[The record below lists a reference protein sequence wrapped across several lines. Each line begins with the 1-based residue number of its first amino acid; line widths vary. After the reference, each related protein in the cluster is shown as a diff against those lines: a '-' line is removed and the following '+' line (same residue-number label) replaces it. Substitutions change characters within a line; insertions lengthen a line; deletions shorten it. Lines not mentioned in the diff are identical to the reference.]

1 MRCVYFDCSQ
11 GASAELMLGALVAA
25 QDGAHAGVAP
35 VVYRLPCGVR
45 VRCAHAAVDQ
55 VVGRCVEYEFP
66 EGLSPDEELTHA
78 EFEEFAHAAV
88 PDGAAAELLV
98 RMGGA
103 LGVAIEQSRPSARRV
118 FRSVHGV
125 TRRMAAVLA
134 ALAIRLAALGVE
146 RVYYSPVNAGG
157 ARDGAQPSPAVLRL
171 AGQGGV
177 RVYMT
182 PGAGELLTLD
192 GAAVLAALGECAS
205 PALPPDGGGM
215 GLEGERRMYALLG
228 EWAPESDARPKR
240 CADAAANAGDTS
252 AARSVRGGDGEN
264 GRPVVSATDGLTGE
278 NGMPAVSSTDGLTG
292 ENGRPAVSAVDGLTG
307 ENGRPAVSA
316 TDGLTGENGMPAVVD
331 KARDGGSMIPGVGSA
346 RSCGN
351 ASADVYNARS
361 GGSACAAAIADDAFV
376 SHGQNEPSADDVS
389 VCADGNNTESGSV
402 AGADDGNL
410 PVHAGQVALIE
421 CNIDDMS
428 PEQLAYACQL
438 LMERGALDVWQT
450 PIIMKKG
457 RMAAQ
462 LSVLCAEDA
471 LERLAQEVLRQ
482 TSTLGVRIAHY
493 ERRVLPRSQRTV
505 DTRFGQ
511 VRVKLAPGKAAPE
524 YEDCRAAAQR
534 SGAPIGEVY
543 AAARRAIDEQK

>member
-1 MRCVYFDCSQ
+1 MKCVYFDCSQ

-35 VVYRLPCGVR
+35 VVYRLPGGVR

-88 PDGAAAELLV
+88 PDGAAAELLA

-103 LGVAIEQSRPSARRV
+103 LGVTIEQSRPSARRV
-118 FRSVHGV
+118 FRSMHGV

-205 PALPPDGGGM
+205 PALTPDGGGM

-228 EWAPESDARPKR
+228 EWAPKADARPKR

-278 NGMPAVSSTDGLTG
+278 NG
-292 ENGRPAVSAVDGLTG
+292 RPAVSAVDGLTG

-316 TDGLTGENGMPAVVD
+316 TDGLTGEKGMPAVVD
-331 KARDGGSMIPGVGSA
+331 KARDGGSAIADVGSA

-361 GGSACAAAIADDAFV
+361 GGSASAVAIEDDAFV

-389 VCADGNNTESGSV
+389 VCADGNNAESGSV

-471 LERLAQEVLRQ
+471 LERLAQDVLRQ

>member
-1 MRCVYFDCSQ
+1 MKCVYFDCSQ

-35 VVYRLPCGVR
+35 VVYRLPGGVR

-88 PDGAAAELLV
+88 PDGAAAELLA

-205 PALPPDGGGM
+205 PALTPDGGGM

-228 EWAPESDARPKR
+228 EWAPKADARSKR

-252 AARSVRGGDGEN
+252 AARSVCSGDGE
-264 GRPVVSATDGLTGE
+264 SS
-278 NGMPAVSSTDGLTG
+278 MPAVSATDGLTG

-307 ENGRPAVSA
+307 EKGVPAVLA
-316 TDGLTGENGMPAVVD
+316 ADGLTGENGMPAVVD
-331 KARDGGSMIPGVGSA
+331 KARDGGSAIAEVGSA

-389 VCADGNNTESGSV
+389 VCADGNNAESGSV

>member
-1 MRCVYFDCSQ
+1 MKCVYFDCSQ

-35 VVYRLPCGVR
+35 VVYRLPGGVR

-88 PDGAAAELLV
+88 PDGAAAELLA

-103 LGVAIEQSRPSARRV
+103 LGVAIEQSRPSACRV
-118 FRSVHGV
+118 FRSMHGV

-192 GAAVLAALGECAS
+192 GAAVLAALGEWAS
-205 PALPPDGGGM
+205 PALTPDGGGM

-228 EWAPESDARPKR
+228 EWAPESDARSKR

-252 AARSVRGGDGEN
+252 AARSVCSGDGE
-264 GRPVVSATDGLTGE
+264 
-278 NGMPAVSSTDGLTG
+278 SSM
-292 ENGRPAVSAVDGLTG
+292 
-307 ENGRPAVSA
+307 PAVSA

-331 KARDGGSMIPGVGSA
+331 KARDGGSAIADVGSA

-351 ASADVYNARS
+351 ASADVDNARS
-361 GGSACAAAIADDAFV
+361 GGSACAVAIEDDAFV

-534 SGAPIGEVY
+534 SGAPIGDVY
-543 AAARRAIDEQK
+543 AAARRAVDEQK

>member
-1 MRCVYFDCSQ
+1 MKCVYFDCSQ

-35 VVYRLPCGVR
+35 VVYRLPGGVR

-88 PDGAAAELLV
+88 PDGAAAELLA

-205 PALPPDGGGM
+205 PALTPDGGGM

-228 EWAPESDARPKR
+228 EWAPNPMRGRNDVPMPRRMRAIHRRRVR
-240 CADAAANAGDTS
+240 CAAG
-252 AARSVRGGDGEN
+252 
-264 GRPVVSATDGLTGE
+264 
-278 NGMPAVSSTDGLTG
+278 
-292 ENGRPAVSAVDGLTG
+292 
-307 ENGRPAVSA
+307 
-316 TDGLTGENGMPAVVD
+316 
-331 KARDGGSMIPGVGSA
+331 
-346 RSCGN
+346 
-351 ASADVYNARS
+351 
-361 GGSACAAAIADDAFV
+361 
-376 SHGQNEPSADDVS
+376 
-389 VCADGNNTESGSV
+389 
-402 AGADDGNL
+402 
-410 PVHAGQVALIE
+410 
-421 CNIDDMS
+421 
-428 PEQLAYACQL
+428 
-438 LMERGALDVWQT
+438 
-450 PIIMKKG
+450 
-457 RMAAQ
+457 MA
-462 LSVLCAEDA
+462 
-471 LERLAQEVLRQ
+471 
-482 TSTLGVRIAHY
+482 
-493 ERRVLPRSQRTV
+493 
-505 DTRFGQ
+505 
-511 VRVKLAPGKAAPE
+511 
-524 YEDCRAAAQR
+524 RAACLRCQR
-534 SGAPIGEVY
+534 RTA
-543 AAARRAIDEQK
+543 

>member
-1 MRCVYFDCSQ
+1 MKCVYFDCSQ

-45 VRCAHAAVDQ
+45 RAISESAVDQ

-88 PDGAAAELLV
+88 PDGAAAELLA

-205 PALPPDGGGM
+205 PALTPDGGGM

-278 NGMPAVSSTDGLTG
+278 NGMPAVSATDGLTARTAG
-292 ENGRPAVSAVDGLTG
+292 PAVSAVDGLTG

-331 KARDGGSMIPGVGSA
+331 KARDGGSMIADVGSA

-428 PEQLAYACQL
+428 PDTTGIRVSVADGARRAGRVADAYHNE
-438 LMERGALDVWQT
+438 ERPHGGATQRVVRRGCAGA
-450 PIIMKKG
+450 PG
-457 RMAAQ
+457 AGGAAPDQ
-462 LSVLCAEDA
+462 HVGSAYRA
-471 LERLAQEVLRQ
+471 LRA
-482 TSTLGVRIAHY
+482 A
-493 ERRVLPRSQRTV
+493 VLPRSQRT
-505 DTRFGQ
+505 RYLR
-511 VRVKLAPGKAAPE
+511 VRCA
-524 YEDCRAAAQR
+524 
-534 SGAPIGEVY
+534 
-543 AAARRAIDEQK
+543 

>member
-1 MRCVYFDCSQ
+1 MKCVYFDCSQ

-35 VVYRLPCGVR
+35 VVYRLPGGVR

-88 PDGAAAELLV
+88 PDGAAAELLA

-103 LGVAIEQSRPSARRV
+103 LGVAIEQSRPSACRV
-118 FRSVHGV
+118 FRSMHGV

-205 PALPPDGGGM
+205 PALTPDGGGM

-228 EWAPESDARPKR
+228 EWAPKADARPKR

-278 NGMPAVSSTDGLTG
+278 NGMPAV
-292 ENGRPAVSAVDGLTG
+292 
-307 ENGRPAVSA
+307 
-316 TDGLTGENGMPAVVD
+316 VD
-331 KARDGGSMIPGVGSA
+331 KARDGGSAIAEVGSA

-376 SHGQNEPSADDVS
+376 SHGQSEPSADDVS
-389 VCADGNNTESGSV
+389 VCADGNNAESGSV

>member
-1 MRCVYFDCSQ
+1 MKCVYFDCSQ

-35 VVYRLPCGVR
+35 VVYRLPGGVR

-88 PDGAAAELLV
+88 PDGAAAELLA

-103 LGVAIEQSRPSARRV
+103 LGVAIEQSRPSACRV
-118 FRSVHGV
+118 FRSMHGV

-205 PALPPDGGGM
+205 PALTPDGGGM

-228 EWAPESDARPKR
+228 EWAPKADARPKR

-278 NGMPAVSSTDGLTG
+278 NGMPAV
-292 ENGRPAVSAVDGLTG
+292 
-307 ENGRPAVSA
+307 
-316 TDGLTGENGMPAVVD
+316 VD
-331 KARDGGSMIPGVGSA
+331 KARDGGSAIAEVGSA

-361 GGSACAAAIADDAFV
+361 GGSACAAAIADYAFV

-389 VCADGNNTESGSV
+389 VCADGNNAESGSV

-471 LERLAQEVLRQ
+471 LERLAQEVLHQ

-534 SGAPIGEVY
+534 SGAPIGDVY
-543 AAARRAIDEQK
+543 AAARRAVDEQK

>member
-1 MRCVYFDCSQ
+1 MKCVYFDCSQ

-35 VVYRLPCGVR
+35 VVYRLPGGVR

-88 PDGAAAELLV
+88 PDGAAAELLA

-103 LGVAIEQSRPSARRV
+103 LGVAIEQSRPLARRV

-205 PALPPDGGGM
+205 PALTPDGGGM

-252 AARSVRGGDGEN
+252 AARSVCSGD
-264 GRPVVSATDGLTGE
+264 GE
-278 NGMPAVSSTDGLTG
+278 NGMPAVS
-292 ENGRPAVSAVDGLTG
+292 AADGLTG

-316 TDGLTGENGMPAVVD
+316 TDGLTGESSRTAVSATDGLTGKNGMPAVVD
-331 KARDGGSMIPGVGSA
+331 KARDGGSAIADVGSA

-351 ASADVYNARS
+351 ASADVDNARS

-534 SGAPIGEVY
+534 SDAPIGEVY

>member
-1 MRCVYFDCSQ
+1 MKCVYFDCSQ

-35 VVYRLPCGVR
+35 VVYRLPGGVR

-88 PDGAAAELLV
+88 PDGAAAELLA

-205 PALPPDGGGM
+205 PALTPDGGGM

-228 EWAPESDARPKR
+228 ECAPKADARPKR

-252 AARSVRGGDGEN
+252 AACSVRGGDGES
-264 GRPVVSATDGLTGE
+264 GVPAVSAADGLTGE
-278 NGMPAVSSTDGLTG
+278 SSM
-292 ENGRPAVSAVDGLTG
+292 PAVSAVDGLTG
-307 ENGRPAVSA
+307 ESSRPAVSA
-316 TDGLTGENGMPAVVD
+316 VDGLTGENGMPAVVD
-331 KARDGGSMIPGVGSA
+331 KARDGGSAIAEVGSA

-351 ASADVYNARS
+351 ASADVYNARN

-389 VCADGNNTESGSV
+389 VCADGNNAESGSV

-428 PEQLAYACQL
+428 PEQLAYVCQL

-534 SGAPIGEVY
+534 SGAPIGDVY
-543 AAARRAIDEQK
+543 AAARCAIDEQK

>member
-1 MRCVYFDCSQ
+1 MKCVYFDCSQ

-88 PDGAAAELLV
+88 PDGAAAELLA

-103 LGVAIEQSRPSARRV
+103 LGVAIEQSRPSACRV
-118 FRSVHGV
+118 FRSMHGV

-205 PALPPDGGGM
+205 PALTPDGGGM

-228 EWAPESDARPKR
+228 EWAPKADARPKR

-278 NGMPAVSSTDGLTG
+278 NGMPAV
-292 ENGRPAVSAVDGLTG
+292 
-307 ENGRPAVSA
+307 
-316 TDGLTGENGMPAVVD
+316 VD
-331 KARDGGSMIPGVGSA
+331 KARDGGSAIAEVGSA

-361 GGSACAAAIADDAFV
+361 GGSACAAAIADYAFV

-389 VCADGNNTESGSV
+389 VCADGNNAESSSV

-410 PVHAGQVALIE
+410 HVHAGQVALIE

-511 VRVKLAPGKAAPE
+511 VRVKLALGKAAPE